1 MTVPRNPSD
10 FVNFD
15 GGPVDGLEPG
25 GLCHAGPVRL
35 SVLDLAPVA
44 SGSSVGDALANS
56 VDLARRVE
64 ALGFHRYWVAEHHG
78 MPGVASSSPP
88 VLIATLAMATSRMRI
103 GSGGV
108 MLPNHAP
115 LVVAEQFGMLEA
127 LHPGR
132 IDLGL
137 GRAPGTDGLTAR
149 ALRGGRLQESE
160 DFIERLGELIGF
172 FKGEFPA
179 DHPYARIRAVPGAGN
194 MPQLWMLGSSDWA
207 RRWPATSASRFSFAH
222 HFGMGGTE
230 QALELYHRSFRP
242 SDVLDRPYTM
252 IGVQVLCAE
261 TEQRARWLAGASA
274 LGFLRLRQGRPGTTP
289 TPEEAEAH
297 PYTEQERAFIDQRLR
312 SAVLGTPDL
321 VAERLQE
328 IQARY
333 EVDELMLTTSTH
345 AHADRVRSFESVRRR
360 LPPERATP

>member
-1 MTVPRNPSD
+1 M
-10 FVNFD
+10 
-15 GGPVDGLEPG
+15 
-25 GLCHAGPVRL
+25 RL

-44 SGSSVGDALANS
+44 SGSSVGDALRNS
-56 VDLARRVE
+56 IDLARRVE

-88 VLIATLAMATSRMRI
+88 VLIATLAMATSTMRI

-115 LVVAEQFGMLEA
+115 LAVAEQFGMLEA
-127 LHPGR
+127 MHPGR

-137 GRAPGTDGLTAR
+137 GRAPGTDGHTAR
-149 ALRGGRLQESE
+149 ALRGTRLHESE

-172 FKGEFPA
+172 FRASFPD
-179 DHPYARIRAVPGAGN
+179 DHPYARIRAVPGAGD
-194 MPQLWMLGSSDWA
+194 MPQLWMLGSSDWGA
-207 RRWPATSASRFSFAH
+207 QVAGHLGVPFSFAH
-222 HFGMGGTE
+222 HFGTGGTE
-230 QALELYHRSFRP
+230 EALELYHRSFRP

-261 TEQRARWLAGASA
+261 TEARARYLAGAGA

-289 TPEEAEAH
+289 TPQEAAAH
-297 PYTEQERAFIDQRLR
+297 PYTEHERAFVEQRLR

-321 VAERLQE
+321 VRERLQE
-328 IQARY
+328 LQARY
-333 EVDELMLTTSTH
+333 GVDELMVTTSTH
-345 AHADRVRSFESVRRR
+345 AHEDRVRSFEGLAGSGLLSAPLAASR
-360 LPPERATP
+360 